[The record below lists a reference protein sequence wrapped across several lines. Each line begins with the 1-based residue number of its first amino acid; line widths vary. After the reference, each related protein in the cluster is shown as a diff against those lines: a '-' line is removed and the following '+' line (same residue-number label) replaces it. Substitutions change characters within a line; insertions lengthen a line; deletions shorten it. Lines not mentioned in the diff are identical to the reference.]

1 MVLVSRVKVGGPHIE
16 EFSSS
21 SWLIGRTEMSY
32 RSDLRVDVA
41 QMSLLILEQLGTD
54 FGVLS
59 LGREAI

>member
-1 MVLVSRVKVGGPHIE
+1 MVLVSRVEVGGPRFE
-16 EFSSS
+16 EFSFS

-32 RSDLRVDVA
+32 RSGLRADVA